1 LVTIVAGVLGLL
13 VAFVAGL
20 HGEGHS
26 TGTLRVIAGLVTAI
40 LSAVLGRFYRAIP
53 REVLASVLRE
63 QNFVAVRIVHALV
76 AVAAGAWITIFPGP
90 VAMVPVGAMLVI
102 SALILVRVGLFI
114 GR

>member
-26 TGTLRVIAGLVTAI
+26 TVTLRVIAGLVTAI